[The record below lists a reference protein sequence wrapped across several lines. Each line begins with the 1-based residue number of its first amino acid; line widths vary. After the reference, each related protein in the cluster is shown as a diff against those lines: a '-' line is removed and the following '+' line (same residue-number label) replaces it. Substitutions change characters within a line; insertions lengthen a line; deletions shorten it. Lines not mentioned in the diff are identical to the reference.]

1 MRGIVTKSTGSWY
14 TVVTEDEQQW
24 ECRIIGKFRIQGIK
38 STNPVAVGDKVEIE
52 VEDADRKQALLT
64 KLYDRDNYIIRKSI
78 NLSKQTQILAANID
92 QAFLVVTFAKPRTSF
107 GFIDRFLVSAEAYH
121 IPTILIFN
129 KIDIYDDEDLEYFG
143 EVKAMYE
150 SIGYPVLYISALKG
164 EGIEGLRKLCKGK
177 TSLFSG
183 HSGVGKS
190 TLVNKLI
197 PGIDLRTSEISDA
210 SSKGVHTTTFAEMH
224 KIPEGGYIIDS
235 PGIRELGIVDL
246 SNDEISHYF
255 PEMRAL
261 LNQCKFNN
269 CTHTNEPGCA
279 IKQGVDENKISLIR
293 YESYLSILAGEDNR
307 H

>member
-1 MRGIVTKSTGSWY
+1 MKGIVTKSTGSWY

-38 STNPVAVGDKVEIE
+38 STNPVAVGDRVEIE
-52 VEDADRKQALLT
+52 VEDAETKKALLT

-129 KIDIYDDEDLEYFG
+129 KIDIYDQEDLEYFT
-143 EVKAMYE
+143 EVKEMYE
-150 SIGYPVLYISALKG
+150 SIGYPVLFISALKG
-164 EGIEGLRKLCKGK
+164 EGIEGLKNLCKDK

-197 PGIDLRTSEISDA
+197 PGIDLRTSEVSDA

-224 KIPEGGYIIDS
+224 KIPDGGYIIDS

-246 SNDEISHYF
+246 KNDEISHYF

>member
-1 MRGIVTKSTGSWY
+1 MKGIVTKSTGSWY

-164 EGIEGLRKLCKGK
+164 EGIDGLRDLCKGK
-177 TSLFSG
+177 TSLFAG

-224 KIPEGGYIIDS
+224 KIPDGGYIIDS

>member
-1 MRGIVTKSTGSWY
+1 MKGIVTKSTGSWY

-24 ECRIIGKFRIQGIK
+24 ECRIIGKFRMQGIK
-38 STNPVAVGDKVEIE
+38 STNPIAVGDKVEID
-52 VEDADRKQALLT
+52 VEDADRKQGLVV
-64 KLYDRDNYIIRKSI
+64 KLYDRENYIIRKSI

-121 IPTILIFN
+121 IPTVLVFN
-129 KIDIYDDEDLEYFG
+129 KIDIYDEEDLAYVS
-143 EVKAMYE
+143 EVKEMYQ
-150 SIGYPVLYISALKG
+150 SIGYPVLFISALIG
-164 EGIEGLRKLCKGK
+164 EGVDELRRQCFNK

-210 SSKGVHTTTFAEMH
+210 SSKGVHTTTFAEMY

-246 SNDEISHYF
+246 DKDEISHYF
-255 PEMRAL
+255 PEMRAMMKD
-261 LNQCKFNN
+261 CKFNN
-269 CTHTNEPGCA
+269 CSHTNEPECA
-279 IKQGVDENKISLIR
+279 IKKGVDENKISLIR
-293 YESYLSILAGEDNR
+293 YESYLSILADEDNR

>member
-1 MRGIVTKSTGSWY
+1 MKGIVTKSTGSWY

-24 ECRIIGKFRIQGIK
+24 ECRIIGKFRMQGIK
-38 STNPVAVGDKVEIE
+38 STNPVAVGDRVEIE
-52 VEDADRKQALLT
+52 IEDSEKKQGLLV
-64 KLYDRDNYIIRKSI
+64 KLYDRENYIIRKSI
-78 NLSKQTQILAANID
+78 NLSKQTQILAANIN

-121 IPTILIFN
+121 IPTILVFN
-129 KIDIYDDEDLEYFG
+129 KIDIYDEEDLAYVS
-143 EVKAMYE
+143 EVKEMYQ
-150 SIGYPVLYISALKG
+150 SIGYPVLFISALIG
-164 EGIEGLRKLCKGK
+164 EGVDELRRQCFDK

-197 PGIDLRTSEISDA
+197 PGIDLRTSEISNA
-210 SSKGVHTTTFAEMH
+210 SSKGVHTTTFAEMYR
-224 KIPEGGYIIDS
+224 IPEGGYIIDS

-246 SNDEISHYF
+246 AKSEISHYF
-255 PEMRAL
+255 PEMRAMMKD
-261 LNQCKFNN
+261 CKFNN

-279 IKQGVDENKISLIR
+279 IIKGVDENKISLIR
-293 YESYLSILAGEDNR
+293 YESYLSILADEDNR

>member
-1 MRGIVTKSTGSWY
+1 MKGIVTKSTGSWY
-14 TVVTEDEQQW
+14 TVVTEDQQQW

-52 VEDADRKQALLT
+52 VEDAERKQALLT
-64 KLYDRDNYIIRKSI
+64 KLYDRENYIIRKSI

-121 IPTILIFN
+121 IPSILIFN
-129 KIDIYDDEDLEYFG
+129 KIDIYDDEDLEYFA

-150 SIGYPVLYISALKG
+150 SIGYPVLYISALRG
-164 EGIEGLRKLCKGK
+164 EGIEQLKTLCFGK
-177 TSLFSG
+177 TSLFAG

-197 PGIDLRTSEISDA
+197 PGLDLRTSEVSDA

>member
-1 MRGIVTKSTGSWY
+1 MKGIVTKSTGSWY

-24 ECRIIGKFRIQGIK
+24 ECRIIGKFRMQGIK
-38 STNPVAVGDKVEIE
+38 STNPIAVGDKVEID
-52 VEDADRKQALLT
+52 VEDADRKQGLVV
-64 KLYDRDNYIIRKSI
+64 KLYDRENYIIRKSI

-121 IPTILIFN
+121 IPTVLVFN
-129 KIDIYDDEDLEYFG
+129 KIDIYDEEDLAYVS
-143 EVKAMYE
+143 EVKEMYQ
-150 SIGYPVLYISALKG
+150 SIGYPVLFISALIG
-164 EGIEGLRKLCKGK
+164 EGVDELRRQCFNK

-197 PGIDLRTSEISDA
+197 PGIELRTSEISDA
-210 SSKGVHTTTFAEMH
+210 SSKGVHTTTFAEMY
-224 KIPEGGYIIDS
+224 KIPQGGYIIDS

-246 SNDEISHYF
+246 DKDEISHYF
-255 PEMRAL
+255 PEMRAMMKD
-261 LNQCKFNN
+261 CKFNN
-269 CTHTNEPGCA
+269 CSHTNEPECA
-279 IKQGVDENKISLIR
+279 IKKGVDENKISLIR
-293 YESYLSILAGEDNR
+293 YESYLSILADEDNR